1 LTVVGIKSTWK
12 KNRKKTMKERGKVNN
27 DIKNGEEEDVMME
40 RMRKGNRRRL

>member
-12 KNRKKTMKERGKVNN
+12 KNRKKTGKVNN